1 MSTTCSKIAAGFD
14 ICGADPIAEGIE
26 DLLYIF
32 NQGDFTFTFD
42 VDNPLLVTAIT
53 RVGTSLMYKYSGS
66 SNSFNTVSKE
76 VRTNVGPRYT
86 EEVDFNIAGLSTAIK
101 EQIMQ
106 MGTGRV
112 QVIVVNNYRDGDSIF
127 ELFGAVN
134 GLQSDGSERNAADE
148 TYGGGFNMKLTNPPK
163 LREPMLPRGV
173 LIGMSPTYAT
183 TLTAIEA
190 LCVPAS

>member
-1 MSTTCSKIAAGFD
+1 MPTTCDKIAAGFD
-14 ICGADPIAEGIE
+14 ICAASPIAGGI
-26 DLLYIF
+26 DDILYIF
-32 NQGDFTFTFD
+32 NMDDFTLTYD
-42 VDNPLLVTAIT
+42 STNPLLITGIT
-53 RVGTSLMYKYSGS
+53 RVGTSLMYKFLGS

-86 EEVDFNIAGLSTAIK
+86 EEIDFNIAGLSTAIK
-101 EQIMQ
+101 QTIMQ

-112 QVIVVNNYRDGDSIF
+112 RAIVVNNYRSGDSIF

-148 TYGGGFNMKLTNPPK
+148 TYGGGYNMKLTNPPK
-163 LREPMLPRGV
+163 QREPMLPRGV
-173 LIGMSPTYAT
+173 LIGSTPTYTT
-183 TLTAIEA
+183 TLAAIEA